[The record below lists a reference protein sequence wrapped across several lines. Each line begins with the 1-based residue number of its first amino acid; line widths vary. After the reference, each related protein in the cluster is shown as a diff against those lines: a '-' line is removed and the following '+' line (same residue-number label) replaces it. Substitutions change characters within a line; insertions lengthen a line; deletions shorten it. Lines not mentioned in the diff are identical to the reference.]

1 MKAHRCCNMKDM
13 YNPQRPI
20 LETLTRD
27 MSTMRVRDILPG
39 EKVDSV
45 WDDIKQSRS
54 VSLDIYEQRESENPW
69 GESYFYNEAD
79 AAEDIILFPEEMS
92 TGHAKSVYKAGD
104 SAIDKFMRKGP
115 DFDRFVMDLET
126 DEEFDD
132 TSSSEVEDDY
142 LITDQPDIATS
153 HEDGDHRLVTYHSA
167 QGEPKSL
174 PLEAAYA
181 ILCQDAL
188 STPHTSSSNS
198 ESGEETSV
206 EERGAKGAGRMQETE
221 LETLH
226 SVLTDDQKQELA
238 VLKNWK
244 SPQQYGSIPE
254 KDWIS
259 FLDREK
265 SKGELGA
272 IGNAIPFQK
281 SRRKCENLHT
291 IISPLLRGK
300 SGLFTTACCAAKGR
314 GTPIQILS
322 TLRTLNTC

>member
-13 YNPQRPI
+13 YNPQRPV

-39 EKVDSV
+39 EQVDSV
-45 WDDIKQSRS
+45 WDDITQSRS

-92 TGHAKSVYKAGD
+92 TGHAKSVYKAGN

-132 TSSSEVEDDY
+132 TSSSEIEESH
-142 LITDQPDIATS
+142 LIADKPDNATS
-153 HEDGDHRLVTYHSA
+153 HEDGGHRLVTNNSS
-167 QGEPKSL
+167 QGEPEPL
-174 PLEAAYA
+174 PVEAAYA

-188 STPHTSSSNS
+188 STPYTSSSNS

-206 EERGAKGAGRMQETE
+206 EERGAKRAGRMQETE
-221 LETLH
+221 LETLR
-226 SVLTDDQKQELA
+226 SVLTDDQKQQLA
-238 VLKNWK
+238 ILKNWK

-254 KDWIS
+254 KDWMS

-272 IGNAIPFQK
+272 IGDAVHFKK
-281 SRRKCENLHT
+281 SRPCEFH
-291 IISPLLRGK
+291 LR
-300 SGLFTTACCAAKGR
+300 CEH
-314 GTPIQILS
+314 
-322 TLRTLNTC
+322 